1 MPDITI
7 LPANLT
13 SLVLESYLYG
23 VLVILSTSII
33 YFFATRRTL
42 AGKNQAPR
50 HHFTSLVFLGI
61 ASLFL
66 VVTAHWT
73 ITIYQAFFAFIH
85 LGTVASEDRF
95 YADLSQ
101 PIYQA
106 KAVCFLVAIL
116 LGDALVTYRLWIVW
130 GRHRYIVVVPVL
142 GLVGSGVTAGG
153 ILYVLTQWQPILRGK
168 PFYNLSK
175 PWVASGFISSFLTNA
190 YSTSLIA
197 FRIRKFTRVNS
208 GSESRLL
215 DILAILVESAALQT
229 FWLVFSFMT
238 QLAESDV
245 EFIFTDSFPVILGI
259 SNLLIHARVGLG
271 WSTQNSTAGTTPH
284 KSDSGKEVV

>member
-23 VLVILSTSII
+23 ILVILSTSTI

-73 ITIYQAFFAFIH
+73 IAIYQAFFAFIH
-85 LGTVASEDRF
+85 LGTVVSEDRF

-101 PIYQA
+101 PSELA
-106 KAVCFLVAIL
+106 KTGFSSAAIL
-116 LGDALVTYRLWIVW
+116 LGDALVIYRLWIVW
-130 GRHRYIVVVPVL
+130 GRHRYIAVFPVL
-142 GLVGSGVTAGG
+142 ALVGSGVTLVGV
-153 ILYVLTQWQPILRGK
+153 LYVSAQWEPSLRGQ

-175 PWVASGFISSFLTNA
+175 PWVASGCIFSFLTNV
-190 YSTSLIA
+190 YSTGFIA
-197 FRIRKFTRVNS
+197 FRIRQFTHVNS
-208 GSESRLL
+208 SSESRLL
-215 DILAILVESAALQT
+215 GILAILVESAALQT
-229 FWLVFSFMT
+229 LWLIFSFIT
-238 QLAESDV
+238 QLAESDLA
-245 EFIFTDSFPVILGI
+245 FIFIDSFPVILGI
-259 SNLLIHARVGLG
+259 SNMLIHARVGLG
-271 WSTQNSTAGTTPH
+271 WSAQNSTTGTTPH